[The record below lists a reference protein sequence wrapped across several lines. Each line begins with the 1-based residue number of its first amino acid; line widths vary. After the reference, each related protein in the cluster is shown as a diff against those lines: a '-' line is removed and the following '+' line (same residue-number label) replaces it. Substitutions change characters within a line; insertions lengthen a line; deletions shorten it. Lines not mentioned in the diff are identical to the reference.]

1 MVEKNRWLM
10 ALSAVGV
17 HICIGSVYAWSVY
30 VKPIQE
36 QMNWTLTDV
45 TITFSVAIF
54 FLGLSAALMGKFV
67 EKNVVT
73 DKKNARKTWYYL
85 KFSFGF
91 SMFELGFIFPIL

>member
-36 QMNWTLTDV
+36 QMGWNLTDV
-45 TITFSVAIF
+45 TIAFSV
-54 FLGLSAALMGKFV
+54 
-67 EKNVVT
+67 
-73 DKKNARKTWYYL
+73 R
-85 KFSFGF
+85 FSF
-91 SMFELGFIFPIL
+91 

>member
-36 QMNWTLTDV
+36 QMAWNLTDV
-45 TITFSVAIF
+45 TIAFSIAIF

-67 EKNVVT
+67 EKNGPRVSAIIAAV
-73 DKKNARKTWYYL
+73 L
-85 KFSFGF
+85 FG
-91 SMFELGFIFPIL
+91 LGTMGSGLAIMM